1 MSSLQ
6 YPWPETPQPGTT
18 LEVAPGVQWIS
29 MPLPFQL
36 DHINLWLLEDAG
48 GWTIVDCG
56 IGNADTRTHWETI
69 FKNMKRVPRVILTHY
84 HPDHA
89 GNADWLC
96 KRFGAELWTTQG
108 EYLTA
113 HAVRAGA
120 AGYTVDAVLAVFKKN
135 GLDEQHVHDMAA
147 IRGNTKYSALV
158 PEFPHSYRRILEGD
172 SLRIGR
178 HQWKAIVGHGHA
190 PEHLSLYCPE
200 LNVVIA
206 GDMLLSTI
214 STNVSVWSIDPEGD
228 PLRLFLESVARYREL
243 PKDVLVLP
251 SHGRPFRG
259 AHTRVEELEKHHET
273 RFGELKQALKDRPKS
288 AAEVLGV
295 LFRRTLDAHQTF
307 FAMGEAIAH
316 LHYLYYAGRARR
328 SIGADGVVR
337 YANA

>member
-6 YPWPETPQPGTT
+6 YPWPETPPPGTT
-18 LEVAPGVQWIS
+18 LEVAPGVRWIS

-36 DHINLWLLEDAG
+36 DHINLWLLEDEG

-56 IGNADTRTHWETI
+56 IGNAETRALWEAI
-69 FKNMKRVPRVILTHY
+69 FSKISAVKRVILTHY

-113 HAVRAGA
+113 HVVRASA
-120 AGYTVDAVLAVFKKN
+120 AGYTVDAVLSVFKKN
-135 GLDEQHVHDMAA
+135 GLAEERVHDMAA
-147 IRGNTKYSALV
+147 IRGNTRYSALV
-158 PEFPHSYRRILEGD
+158 PEFPHSYRRILDGD
-172 SLRIGR
+172 MVRIGR
-178 HQWKAIVGHGHA
+178 HEWKAIVGHGHA
-190 PEHLSLYCPE
+190 PEHLSLYCAE

-214 STNVSVWSIDPEGD
+214 STNVSVWSVDPEGD

-243 PKDVLVLP
+243 PQDVLVLP
-251 SHGRPFRG
+251 SHGKPFRG
-259 AHTRVEELEKHHET
+259 AHTRVEQLEKHHET
-273 RFGELKQALKDRPKS
+273 RFGELKQALQEKPKS
-288 AAEVLGV
+288 AAELLGV
-295 LFRRTLDAHQTF
+295 LFRRPLDAHQTF

-316 LHYLYYAGRARR
+316 LHYLYYAGQARR
-328 SIGADGVVR
+328 AVGADGVVR